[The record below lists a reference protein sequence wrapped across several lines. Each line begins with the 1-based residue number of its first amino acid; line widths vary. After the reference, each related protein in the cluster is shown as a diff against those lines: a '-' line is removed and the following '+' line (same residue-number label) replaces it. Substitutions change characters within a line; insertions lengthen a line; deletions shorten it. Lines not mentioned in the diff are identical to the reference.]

1 MNAHHI
7 HVPGGMGPGSLLRPE
22 SEAYSQTKVLHGRS
36 DVPCPQP
43 LCLELE
49 ASDHRER
56 VGLVTEG
63 SRLLGL
69 QSAVGHC

>member
-1 MNAHHI
+1 MSC
-7 HVPGGMGPGSLLRPE
+7 M
-22 SEAYSQTKVLHGRS
+22 
-36 DVPCPQP
+36 PCPQR
-43 LCLELE
+43 LCLEFE
-49 ASDHRER
+49 AGDHRER